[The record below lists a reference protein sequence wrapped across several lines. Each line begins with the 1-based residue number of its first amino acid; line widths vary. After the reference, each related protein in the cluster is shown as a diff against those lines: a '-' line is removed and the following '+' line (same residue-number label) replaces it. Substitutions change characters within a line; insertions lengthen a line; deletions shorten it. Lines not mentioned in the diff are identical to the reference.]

1 MKSETVVLRREL
13 HEVHAERDLC
23 QDTMRCMASAI
34 EALSLDLA
42 EARAAVAAHEERH
55 ERQRREIDGMARK
68 NRAMAGLLEQNGIAC
83 EAAVLAERGDT
94 AEQQALAGA
103 REELAAERAENN
115 RVSNAHTPPAAGSA
129 AQGRLASY
137 RKRNKA
143 NYSPG
148 ETGSGRAAPRRGR
161 GVNLL
166 AMAFG
171 GKGRGGKGRG
181 GKGRGKSDTLEDIP
195 VSEVCDH
202 TTGTCPTCGAD
213 ADTEEAVK
221 DVIDVPEPVRATK
234 RRHRTSRGRCAN
246 GHRIDTTPRGLTR
259 GSVFGPNL
267 MAAIVFMFFATLSL
281 ASIRDMLGTYGL
293 ESVSRTTIMNALS
306 AAAAQ
311 KFAAPASRISRRLKD
326 SRSLMADETP
336 VRIGKNR
343 GYAWAFIGEY
353 GIAITVGRSRGQ
365 AVVDLHCPYFD
376 IPIVTDGYVSHNKS
390 RVRQRC
396 WAHLLR
402 DAELLAAIH
411 GGGMEELHQRLQSI
425 FHNAKRLPPDITD
438 EELKGWIDGV
448 THIADTYAGPGYT
461 FGGKLRNAAPDLFT
475 FVRHPGLPPT
485 NNMSERT
492 LRRVV
497 PHRKIRLMF
506 RSAAGM
512 QTYGTLMTCMMTWD
526 AQGKDLMRKIH
537 GAIMAN

>member
-1 MKSETVVLRREL
+1 MQSETVVLRREL
-13 HEVHAERDLC
+13 HEVHAEKDLC

-34 EALSLDLA
+34 GSLSLDLA
-42 EARAAVAAHEERH
+42 EARAAIAAHEERH
-55 ERQRREIDGMARK
+55 ERQRQEIDGLICK
-68 NRAMAGLLEQNGIAC
+68 NRAMAGLLEQNGITC
-83 EAAVLAERGDT
+83 EAAVLAEWEDT
-94 AEQQALAGA
+94 AERQELARA
-103 REELAAERAENN
+103 REELAAERAENK
-115 RVSNAHTPPAAGSA
+115 RASNAHTPPAAGSA
-129 AQGRLASY
+129 AQGRLAAY
-137 RKRNKA
+137 RKRNRA

-148 ETGSGRAAPRRGR
+148 ETGSGKAAPRRR
-161 GVNLL
+161 KGVNLL

-171 GKGRGGKGRG
+171 GKARGGKARG
-181 GKGRGKSDTLEDIP
+181 GTLEDIP

-202 TTGTCPTCGAD
+202 TTETCPGCGAD
-213 ADTEEAVK
+213 ADTEEVVK
-221 DVIDVPEPVRATK
+221 DVIDVPEPVRATR
-234 RRHRTSRGRCAN
+234 RRHRTSRGRCRN
-246 GHRIDTTPRGLTR
+246 GHRIDTTPRGLTQ

-281 ASIRDMLGTYGL
+281 ASIRDMLSTYGL

-311 KFAAPASRISRRLKD
+311 KFTAPASRISRRLKD
-326 SRSLMADETP
+326 SRFLMADETP

-353 GIAITVGRSRGQ
+353 GITITVGRSRGQ

-376 IPIVTDGYVSHNKS
+376 IPIVTDGYVSYNKF

-425 FHNAKRLPPDITD
+425 LHNAKRLPPDITD

-448 THIADTYAGPGYT
+448 THIADTYAGLGYT

-497 PHRKIRLMF
+497 LHRKIRLMF

-526 AQGKDLMRKIH
+526 AQGRDLMEKIH